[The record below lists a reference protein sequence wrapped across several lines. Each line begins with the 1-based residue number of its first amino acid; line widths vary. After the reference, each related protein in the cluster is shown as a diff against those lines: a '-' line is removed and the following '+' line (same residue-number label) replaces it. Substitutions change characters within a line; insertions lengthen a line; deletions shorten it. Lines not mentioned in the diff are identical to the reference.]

1 MCRPGFFPQI
11 PLPGALLLCAL
22 GLSVLLTPVGA
33 AANTSLADC
42 ALIRDDA
49 LRLGCYDAL
58 AAAAAASVQPLA
70 NDAPEQELLQEQG
83 PGRKELLAGERLR
96 QEEATA
102 YNAFVLTPH
111 RRNYLL
117 PVTYNARPNEEA
129 WDLQYP
135 GEDMQDTEAKFQFS
149 VKALVWK
156 DIFGDRGSL
165 WAGYTQQNWWQ
176 VYNESSPFRET
187 NYQPEAFLTFAND
200 WQVLGFTN
208 TVLSLGVNHQ
218 SNGQGG
224 DLSRSWN
231 RVIAGAVFERERMTL
246 SANAWYRLPEDAED
260 DDNPDILD
268 YYGYGDLTGVW
279 KYRQHEFS
287 LMLRNNLRSDNKG
300 AVEAEWSFPISPRF
314 KGYVQYFYGYGES
327 LIDHDQLTN
336 RIGVGVSL
344 TDLL

>member
-1 MCRPGFFPQI
+1 MIQD
-11 PLPGALLLCAL
+11 
-22 GLSVLLTPVGA
+22 
-33 AANTSLADC
+33 N
-42 ALIRDDA
+42 A

-58 AAAAAASVQPLA
+58 AMEEAARHDPLA
-70 NDAPEQELLQEQG
+70 KDLAEQAVIQELG
-83 PGRKELLAGERLR
+83 PGRKDLLAGARLR

-117 PVTYNARPNEEA
+117 PLAYNAKINELS
-129 WDLQYP
+129 WQDQYP
-135 GEDMQDTEAKFQFS
+135 GQEMKDIEAKFQFS

-156 DIFGDRGSL
+156 DILGKGMGSL
-165 WAGYTQQNWWQ
+165 WAGYTQESWWQ
-176 VYNESSPFRET
+176 VYNDSSPFRET
-187 NYQPEAFLTFAND
+187 NYQPELFLTFAND
-200 WQVLGFTN
+200 WEVLGFTN
-208 TVLSLGVNHQ
+208 TMLNLGLNHQ

-246 SANAWYRLPEDAED
+246 GLRTWYRLPEDGEE
-260 DDNPDILD
+260 DDNPDILAN
-268 YYGYGDLTGVW
+268 YGYGDLTGVW

-287 LMLRNNLRSDNKG
+287 MMLRNNLRSDNKS
-300 AVEAEWSFPISPRF
+300 ALQLEWTFPVTPRF

-327 LIDHDQLTN
+327 LIDQAHLSN
-336 RIGVGVSL
+336 RVGVGVSL

>member
-1 MCRPGFFPQI
+1 MHSRPFSRILFLRSRLLRVLA
-11 PLPGALLLCAL
+11 LPALLL
-22 GLSVLLTPVGA
+22 SQGA
-33 AANTSLADC
+33 AGNTSLADC

-58 AAAAAASVQPLA
+58 AAAQAAVTDPTA
-70 NDAPEQELLQEQG
+70 NNAPEQELLQEEG

-111 RRNYLL
+111 HRNYLL
-117 PVTYNARPNEEA
+117 PVTYNARLNEEP

-135 GEDMQDTEAKFQFS
+135 GEDMQETEAKFQFS

-156 DIFGDRGSL
+156 DIFGEHGSL

-208 TVLSLGVNHQ
+208 TVLSLGINHQ

-231 RVIAGAVFERERMTL
+231 RVMAGAVFERERMTL
-246 SANAWYRLPEDAED
+246 SARAWYRLPEKEED

-287 LMLRNNLRSDNKG
+287 LMVRNNLRSDNKG

-327 LIDHDQLTN
+327 LIDHDHLTN
-336 RIGVGVSL
+336 RIGIGISL